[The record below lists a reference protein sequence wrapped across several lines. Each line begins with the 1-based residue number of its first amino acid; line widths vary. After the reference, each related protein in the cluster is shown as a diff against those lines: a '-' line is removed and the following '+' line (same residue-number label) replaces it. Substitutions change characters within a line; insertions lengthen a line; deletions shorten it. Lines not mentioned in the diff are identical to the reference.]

1 MISEDKK
8 TTENVFTEYNELE
21 QRIKE
26 QENII
31 RHLSDY
37 ADKLVDNRDRIR
49 GLLRDFDTGKK
60 SAAML
65 ISYLRMYV

>member
-1 MISEDKK
+1 MISEDNK
-8 TTENVFTEYNELE
+8 TTENVFTKYNELE
-21 QRIKE
+21 KRIKE

-49 GLLRDFDTGKK
+49 GLLRDYDTGKK
-60 SAAML
+60 SAEML
-65 ISYLRMYV
+65 VSHLRMYV